1 MEYDDWHCNVLNLRS
16 VLSLVCVADSEDDRR
31 FVLFNVAAKGFNSI
45 DEKDLVGLH
54 LAMS

>member
-1 MEYDDWHCNVLNLRS
+1 MEYDDWHCNVLSLRS
-16 VLSLVCVADSEDDRR
+16 VLSLVCVAEDDRR